1 MATPASPAGMLAR
14 ADLRVLVC
22 ERIAEAGVQLL
33 SERFRVDLGLDW
45 TPEQLAER
53 IGDYDALVVR
63 SATKVT
69 AELIARADRLKV
81 VGRAG
86 TGVDNV
92 DVPAATRRGIVVC
105 NAAGSNA
112 LSAAE
117 HAIALMVSQARNIP
131 QAHASLVQGRW
142 ERSKFGGI
150 EVTGK
155 TLGVLGFGRIGQMV
169 AERAKGLG
177 MVVVA
182 YDPFVTEGRYRE
194 LGVEKADTPEDL
206 YRVSDFITLHLA
218 STDETRGFVGREAFA
233 AMKPGA
239 RLINAARG
247 DVVDQEALLEALGSG
262 HLAGAGI
269 DVFPEEPVTESPLFG
284 LPGVVVT
291 PHLGASTS
299 EAQDRAGVVVAEQVA
314 AALTGGVV
322 TSAVNIP
329 ALAAEVAEVIGPF
342 LPLARQLGRLASVM
356 SGGAVSPLQII
367 YEGGLAALDTRILT
381 SAVLTG
387 VLSGHV
393 EEAVNLVNAGSL
405 AAERGIE
412 WNETSTPRARDYTNR
427 LSLRTGSV
435 SLGGTTVGTTSRPRL
450 VSAFDRDIEIE
461 LAPHMGI
468 FRYLDVP
475 GQIGRVGTI
484 LGQAQINIA
493 SMAVSRS
500 RADGVAVMAV
510 SLDSPVPPAVAAE
523 IEAIEAF
530 EQAWFVTLDVE

>member
-1 MATPASPAGMLAR
+1 MERVAG
-14 ADLRVLVC
+14 
-22 ERIAEAGVQLL
+22 
-33 SERFRVDLGLDW
+33 
-45 TPEQLAER
+45 
-53 IGDYDALVVR
+53 YDALVVR

-69 AELIARADRLKV
+69 ADLIERGERLKV

-92 DVPAATRRGIVVC
+92 DVAAATRRGIVVV

-117 HAIALMVSQARNIP
+117 HAIALLLAQARNIP
-131 QAHASLVQGRW
+131 QAHSSLIAGRW
-142 ERSKFGGI
+142 ERSKFAGV

-177 MVVVA
+177 MRVLA
-182 YDPFVTEGRYRE
+182 YDPFVAEARYRE
-194 LGVEKADTPEDL
+194 LGVDRAEDPDDL
-206 YRVSDFITLHLA
+206 YRQSDFISLHLA
-218 STDETRGFVGREAFA
+218 STAETRDFVGREAFA

-247 DVVDQEALLEALGSG
+247 DVVDQEALLEALESG
-262 HLAGAGI
+262 HLGGAGI
-269 DVFPEEPVTESPLFG
+269 DVFPQEPVTESPLFG
-284 LPGVVVT
+284 RPGVVVT
-291 PHLGASTS
+291 PHLGASTE

-329 ALAAEVAEVIGPF
+329 ALGPEALAVLGPF
-342 LPLARQLGRLASVM
+342 LPLARQLGQLVGALAA
-356 SGGAVSPLQII
+356 GAVSPLEIS
-367 YEGGLAALDTRILT
+367 YEGELGTLDTRLLT
-381 SAVLTG
+381 SAVLAG
-387 VLSGHV
+387 VLQGHV
-393 EEAVNLVNAGSL
+393 EEYVNVVNAGAL

-412 WNETSTPRARDYTNR
+412 WRETTTPRARDYTNR
-427 LSLRTGSV
+427 LSLRAAGV
-435 SLGGTTVGTTSRPRL
+435 SLSGTTVGTTSRPRL
-450 VSAFDRDIEIE
+450 VEAFDQDIEIE
-461 LAPHMGI
+461 LAPHVGL

-484 LGQAQINIA
+484 LGLADVNIA

-500 RADGVAVMAV
+500 RAEGGAVMAV
-510 SLDSPVPPAVAAE
+510 TVDSPVTPELANQ
-523 IEAIEAF
+523 IRAIEGFDAV
-530 EQAWFVTLDVE
+530 WFVDLDVG